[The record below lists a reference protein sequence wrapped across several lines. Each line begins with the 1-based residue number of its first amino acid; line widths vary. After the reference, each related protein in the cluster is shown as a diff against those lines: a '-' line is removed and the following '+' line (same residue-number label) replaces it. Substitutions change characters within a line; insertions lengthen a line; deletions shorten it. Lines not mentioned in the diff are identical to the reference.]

1 MMRVTLISLAMCLPR
16 LLATP
21 VLHSTTAVS
30 PSATEITTTSLDLRI
45 RTTTSDPLKLPL
57 STTENHPG
65 RTSGTFN
72 TQVKKSAS
80 LAAVNNSSRT
90 TQGRGILRTGTATY
104 VTTDGQKSNRH
115 TTAGVL
121 RRETES
127 YIHHE
132 TLPFSGHT
140 ASPTTDHPSTTTL
153 PGEEGTEYHD
163 SSTTETAREF
173 NTPNSI
179 ETWAADTSNDSRLAK
194 PHLDRSQAADQHTAT
209 QGLEMASVDTAS
221 GDYYTTQRDFFTNTP
236 TNRVTGLNRGKQ
248 SKANS
253 VTTTTTTVS
262 PTYTFT
268 LPGLYEHITVTYR
281 ATGYK
286 TQPDDTS
293 QSMDNKDHTT
303 ATVSIPH
310 ADNST
315 TPYPNANTFTDNVTD
330 NYTITLSYS
339 NTTTSNNRNTT
350 VLLNKKTHTHSLRH
364 NHTISG
370 YDNRLNNT
378 TENTVH
384 ARPEC
389 GEADERSPSLL
400 PGSTRLVCFIVLWA
414 LGLTALV
421 FLGLTVFL
429 WVRLS
434 VQRVRER
441 RVRRGGEKVSGV
453 DLENL
458 WVDQMSSVEERVE
471 FWYANGSTMGP
482 DHKRSERGRERER
495 DRVKERERREQ
506 QRQKGRECDNL
517 WTQPKVTLED
527 ITDFWYTNGRAIPE
541 ETKDQTLLEMHI
553 I

>member
-1 MMRVTLISLAMCLPR
+1 MMRVTLISLAMCLPH
-16 LLATP
+16 LLGTP
-21 VLHSTTAVS
+21 VLQSTTAVS
-30 PSATEITTTSLDLRI
+30 PSATEIKTTALDLRI

-80 LAAVNNSSRT
+80 LAAVNNSGRT

-104 VTTDGQKSNRH
+104 ATTAGQKSNRH
-115 TTAGVL
+115 TTAGDL

-132 TLPFSGHT
+132 TPFSGHT

-236 TNRVTGLNRGKQ
+236 TNRVTGLNR
-248 SKANS
+248 
-253 VTTTTTTVS
+253 
-262 PTYTFT
+262 
-268 LPGLYEHITVTYR
+268 
-281 ATGYK
+281 
-286 TQPDDTS
+286 
-293 QSMDNKDHTT
+293 
-303 ATVSIPH
+303 
-310 ADNST
+310 
-315 TPYPNANTFTDNVTD
+315 
-330 NYTITLSYS
+330 
-339 NTTTSNNRNTT
+339 
-350 VLLNKKTHTHSLRH
+350 
-364 NHTISG
+364 
-370 YDNRLNNT
+370 
-378 TENTVH
+378 
-384 ARPEC
+384 
-389 GEADERSPSLL
+389 
-400 PGSTRLVCFIVLWA
+400 
-414 LGLTALV
+414 
-421 FLGLTVFL
+421 
-429 WVRLS
+429 
-434 VQRVRER
+434 VQRERER

-482 DHKRSERGRERER
+482 DHKRESGR
-495 DRVKERERREQ
+495 DRVKERGRREQ
-506 QRQKGRECDNL
+506 QRQKGTECDNL

-527 ITDFWYTNGRAIPE
+527 ITDFWYANGRVIPE
-541 ETKDQTLLEMHI
+541 ETKDQMLLETCV
-553 I
+553 